1 MNGQR
6 LLNPHDDATAEKP
19 PLVWLIGGSDSG
31 GSAGIQA
38 DVRAVTALGGH
49 GCTVVTAI
57 TAQNSVTLNA
67 VFAVTPAQLLAQL
80 DTLAA
85 DLIPAAIKIGQLP
98 DTTIALALANW
109 LAHCLPKF
117 RSQSDAPTEPLVIW
131 DPVIYASSGA
141 CLSELSYDSI
151 RHLLQVVDILTP
163 NLAELSWLSQADCI
177 ATSVNDPQALS
188 QLKVLR
194 QQFSGDILLKGGH
207 GDDPLHCTDL
217 WCSGPQQS
225 LISAPRHHGE
235 HSRGTGCTLASAL
248 ATALALGFTKPD
260 AVTIA
265 RAYLQQA
272 LRLSYPT
279 GLGAGSLGVAGWPQ
293 QQADFPRWQ
302 NVTAPLPSQLKFAR
316 LTQPIGLYPVV
327 DDLQWLI
334 RQLPQGVQTI
344 QLRLKNKTA
353 SELERQIQS
362 AIELCRDYQIQLFI
376 NDHWQLALKYQAF
389 GVHLGQED
397 LADADLTAIADKGL
411 RLGVSTHG
419 YAELARVLPL
429 QPSYIALGH
438 IFPTNT
444 KQMPSKPQGLKRLQQ
459 YARLCASVP
468 SVPTVAI
475 GGIDERNIQA
485 VVQTGVRGVAVVSAI
500 VAAPQPEKA
509 LQQLQQYCH
518 ALQLPPGADR
528 DGY

>member
-6 LLNPHDDATAEKP
+6 FLHPAGNASAEKP

-31 GSAGIQA
+31 GGAGIQA
-38 DVRAVTALGGH
+38 DLRTVTALGGH
-49 GCTVVTAI
+49 GCTVITAI
-57 TAQNSVTLNA
+57 TAQNSRQLDA
-67 VFAVTPAQLLAQL
+67 VFAVTPPQLLAQL

-85 DLIPAAIKIGQLP
+85 DLTPAAIKIGQLP

-109 LAHCLPKF
+109 LAKL
-117 RSQSDAPTEPLVIW
+117 RSRTAETTPVIW

-141 CLSELSYDSI
+141 MLSELSFDSI
-151 RHLLQVVDILTP
+151 RQLLQVVDILTP
-163 NLAELSWLSQADCI
+163 NLAELSWLSQTDRI
-177 ATSVNDPQALS
+177 ATAVNDEQALS
-188 QLKVLR
+188 QLHTLR
-194 QQFSGDILLKGGH
+194 QHFSGDILLKGGH

-217 WCSGPQQS
+217 WCSGQQS
-225 LISAPRHHGE
+225 SFISAPRQASN

-248 ATALALGFTKPD
+248 ATALALGYAKPD

-279 GLGAGSLGVAGWPQ
+279 GAGAGSLGVAGWPRQ
-293 QQADFPRWQ
+293 QTDFPLWQ
-302 NVTAPLPSQLKFAR
+302 DCTAPLPEQLKFAR

-334 RQLPQGVQTI
+334 RLLPLGVQTI

-353 SELERQIQS
+353 AELERQIQH
-362 AIELCRDYQIQLFI
+362 AVELCRDYQIQLFI
-376 NDHWQLALKYQAF
+376 NDHWQLAIKYQAF

-397 LADADLTAIADKGL
+397 LADADLTAIAEQGL

-444 KQMPSKPQGLKRLQQ
+444 KQMPSAPQGLQRLQQ
-459 YARLCASVP
+459 YVRLCATLP

-500 VAAPQPEKA
+500 LAAPQPEKA

-518 ALQLPPGADR
+518 ALQLTPGVER
-528 DGY
+528 DAY